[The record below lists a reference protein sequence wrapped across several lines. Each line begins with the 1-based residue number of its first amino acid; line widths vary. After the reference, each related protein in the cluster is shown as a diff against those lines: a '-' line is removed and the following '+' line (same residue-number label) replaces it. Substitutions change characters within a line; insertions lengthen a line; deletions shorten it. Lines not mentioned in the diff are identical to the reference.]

1 MVNDMEDKQLP
12 SLKEIFEKL
21 NEPNRKRTE
30 ELVKSREAL
39 EKVNEQL
46 ERIGDILED
55 HWNVVG
61 KSRRKYF
68 EKTPHF

>member
-1 MVNDMEDKQLP
+1 MDEKQLP

-21 NEPNRKRTE
+21 NDPNRKRTE

-39 EKVNEQL
+39 EKINEKL
-46 ERIGDILED
+46 ERIAECLEYFLEEMD
-55 HWNVVG
+55 EES
-61 KSRRKYF
+61 KKKDYF